1 VAESDIIATGTLGYY
16 VLWKYL
22 GRTIPHGKSLGMDN
36 DRTPQRSRRFAP
48 GMPGMPMEESSA
60 AMPTY
65 EYVCQSCGARF
76 EAWQK
81 ITDDP
86 IDVCPTCGEHVRRI
100 IFPVGL
106 VFKGSG
112 FYINDTRSH
121 TPPADAHSGSEPA
134 AKESSASG
142 ETSGTNSADS
152 GHGKEATSTAAGTSS
167 SSDSSSTSG
176 KAKVSDTTS
185 SSAPRPASGD

>member
-1 VAESDIIATGTLGYY
+1 MGVPSLAACRWAWTIQAT
-16 VLWKYL
+16 
-22 GRTIPHGKSLGMDN
+22 RGK
-36 DRTPQRSRRFAP
+36 RRFAP
-48 GMPGMPMEESSA
+48 GMPGMPMEVSSA

-112 FYINDTRSH
+112 FYVNDTRSH
-121 TPPADAHSGSEPA
+121 APPPDVHSGSESSS
-134 AKESSASG
+134 KETSASG
-142 ETSGTNSADS
+142 ETSGTGS
-152 GHGKEATSTAAGTSS
+152 GESGQGKEASTATANTSS
-167 SSDSSSTSG
+167 SSDSSGSAG
-176 KAKVSDTTS
+176 KARVSDTAP
-185 SSAPRPASGD
+185 SSASRPASGD

>member
-1 VAESDIIATGTLGYY
+1 
-16 VLWKYL
+16 
-22 GRTIPHGKSLGMDN
+22 
-36 DRTPQRSRRFAP
+36 
-48 GMPGMPMEESSA
+48 
-60 AMPTY
+60 MPTY

-121 TPPADAHSGSEPA
+121 TPAPDTHSGSESA
-134 AKESSASG
+134 AKENSPSG
-142 ETSGTNSADS
+142 ETSGTQSADS
-152 GHGKEATSTAAGTSS
+152 GPGKDASSTAAGTSGS
-167 SSDSSSTSG
+167 SESSSTAG
-176 KAKVSDTTS
+176 KAKVSDTAS
-185 SSAPRPASGD
+185 SSASRPASGD

>member
-1 VAESDIIATGTLGYY
+1 MEVSWVYHPSQRVNLA
-16 VLWKYL
+16 W
-22 GRTIPHGKSLGMDN
+22 TI
-36 DRTPQRSRRFAP
+36 QASRDKQRFAP
-48 GMPGMPMEESSA
+48 GMPMEVSSA

-112 FYINDTRSH
+112 FYVNDTRSH
-121 TPPADAHSGSEPA
+121 SSPADVPASRESGSQETP
-134 AKESSASG
+134 ASG
-142 ETSGTNSADS
+142 DTSGTQSAES
-152 GHGKEATSTAAGTSS
+152 TSGKEASPAAAGTSGS
-167 SSDSSSTSG
+167 GDSSGSAE
-176 KAKVSDTTS
+176 KAKGSNTAS
-185 SSAPRPASGD
+185 PSASRSASGD

>member
-1 VAESDIIATGTLGYY
+1 
-16 VLWKYL
+16 
-22 GRTIPHGKSLGMDN
+22 
-36 DRTPQRSRRFAP
+36 
-48 GMPGMPMEESSA
+48 MEVSSA

-112 FYINDTRSH
+112 FYVNDTRSH
-121 TPPADAHSGSEPA
+121 TSAPDAHTASESSS
-134 AKESSASG
+134 KESSDSG
-142 ETSGTNSADS
+142 ETSGTHGAES
-152 GHGKEATSTAAGTSS
+152 GHGKEASPAATTTGST
-167 SSDSSSTSG
+167 DSSGSSG
-176 KAKVSDTTS
+176 KAKVSDTAS
-185 SSAPRPASGD
+185 PSASRPASGD

>member
-1 VAESDIIATGTLGYY
+1 MGVPSLAACR
-16 VLWKYL
+16 WAW
-22 GRTIPHGKSLGMDN
+22 TIQTTRGK
-36 DRTPQRSRRFAP
+36 RRFAP
-48 GMPGMPMEESSA
+48 GMPGMPMEVSSA

-112 FYINDTRSH
+112 FYVNDTRSH
-121 TPPADAHSGSEPA
+121 APPPDVHSGSESSSGDLRL
-134 AKESSASG
+134 KETSASG
-142 ETSGTNSADS
+142 ETSGTGS
-152 GHGKEATSTAAGTSS
+152 GESGQGKEASPATANTSS
-167 SSDSSSTSG
+167 SSDSSGSAG
-176 KAKVSDTTS
+176 KARVSDTAP
-185 SSAPRPASGD
+185 SSASRPASGD